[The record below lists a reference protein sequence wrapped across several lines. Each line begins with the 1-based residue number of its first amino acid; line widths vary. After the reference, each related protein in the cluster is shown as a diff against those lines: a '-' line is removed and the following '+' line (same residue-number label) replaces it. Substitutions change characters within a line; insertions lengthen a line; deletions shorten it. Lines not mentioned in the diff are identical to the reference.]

1 MHNGTFSTIKEV
13 IEFFNNGG
21 GDDAG
26 KTPLLR
32 KLKLTDYEKLVLEI
46 FLMEALK
53 GDLEIVKPPEVP

>member
-21 GDDAG
+21 GDETD

-32 KLKLTDYEKLVLEI
+32 KLKLTDYEKLALEI
-46 FLMEALK
+46 FLLEALK